1 MCIFSFSNKITSG
14 LKFFQI
20 FTPGKDLEWR
30 GSGKECV
37 SCAVL
42 LPCARL
48 FVAQPCSQSLPLF
61 HPTNDQQDEM
71 LVLGHP
77 RELVLSNVLV
87 GQMYVF
93 SGVWLTNLPH
103 ASSKVFSFVFEST

>member
-1 MCIFSFSNKITSG
+1 MKPTINSVEGHPQLNYNGHPVDGALVGASLMWPVLAMC
-14 LKFFQI
+14 Q
-20 FTPGKDLEWR
+20 
-30 GSGKECV
+30 
-37 SCAVL
+37 A
-42 LPCARL
+42 L

-61 HPTNDQQDEM
+61 HPTNDQPDGM
-71 LVLGHP
+71 IVLGHP

>member
-1 MCIFSFSNKITSG
+1 MCPV
-14 LKFFQI
+14 L
-20 FTPGKDLEWR
+20 
-30 GSGKECV
+30 GSSLV
-37 SCAVL
+37 PS
-42 LPCARL
+42 L

-61 HPTNDQQDEM
+61 HPTNDQPDEM

-77 RELVLSNVLV
+77 KELVHGNALV

-103 ASSKVFSFVFEST
+103 AGSKVFSFVFEST